1 MIKKLLVVIP
11 AFNEEDKIGEVIQ
24 KIPGKIRGIS
34 KIHTLVIDDGSTDQT
49 ARIASDLD
57 AEVIKHHYNMGV
69 GAAFSSGLQYA
80 LDKNFD
86 LMVNIDGDSQ
96 FNPKDIPR
104 LLKPI
109 LNDNFDFVTASR
121 FIDKDYFP
129 KMPLAKLWG
138 NKLMSILIS
147 KIISKR
153 FYDVSCGFRA
163 YSQKALMSLNLQGK
177 FTYTQESFI
186 DLSFKRLKIIE
197 IPIRVKYFPS
207 RNSKVASNLFKYG
220 INTLKIITGTFRD
233 YRPLYFFSS
242 IAAFFFIV
250 SIFFESILLW
260 TYISRGT
267 FSPNIWS
274 GFVGAVFLFI
284 AIIFFIVGLST
295 DILNRIRINQENILY
310 LLKRDSQK
318 TNRIN
323 KT

>member
-1 MIKKLLVVIP
+1 MGKKLLVIIP
-11 AFNEEDKIGEVIQ
+11 AFNEEEKIGEVIQ
-24 KIPGKIRGIS
+24 KIPGRIRGVS
-34 KIHTLVIDDGSTDQT
+34 RVKTLVIDDGSTDKT
-49 ARIASDLD
+49 ASIASGLG
-57 AEVIKHHYNMGV
+57 AEIIKHHYNMGV
-69 GAAFSSGLQYA
+69 GTAFSTGLQYA
-80 LDKNFD
+80 LENNFD

-96 FNPKDIPR
+96 FDPKDIPG

-109 LNDNFDFVTASR
+109 LNENFDFVTASR
-121 FIDKDYFP
+121 FIEKDYFP
-129 KMPLAKLWG
+129 KMPLAKFWG

-147 KIISKR
+147 KITGKR

-177 FTYTQESFI
+177 FTYTQETFI

-197 IPIRVKYFPS
+197 IPIRVKYFPT
-207 RNSKVASNLFKYG
+207 RDSKVASSLFKYG
-220 INTLKIITGTFRD
+220 INTLKIIIGTFRD
-233 YRPLYFFSS
+233 YRPMYFFSS
-242 IAAFFFIV
+242 IAAFFFII

-310 LLKRDSQK
+310 LLKRDSRK
-318 TNRIN
+318 NNRHHKN
-323 KT
+323 